1 MDKPLNSASTIN
13 TESSPDDGITERYS
27 YHVDYIHDVDELIE
41 SIANKTVRPH
51 QVEIQ
56 PGRIAGKALCWMS
69 CPYCY
74 GGSSENTD
82 EHLQP
87 DRYIDLIDQIANG
100 PNGGIG
106 KVIFAGYATDPLNYE
121 HIDDLVERSLHHKQ
135 INGFNTK
142 ALKVSDRL
150 VNILADKE
158 TVDKCYF
165 NISVDAGSSDS
176 YNAVHGLNSSKDIYH
191 RVLENIRRITDA
203 RRTSVATRDI
213 SASYLITHQ
222 NNSPA
227 EIERA
232 VRDISDAGA
241 DLIRFTFPQL
251 PRGMNS
257 VDGTSIPTKDQAN
270 EYYTKLAPIIKGLDG
285 AGTRVLIL
293 NTDEKFENIP
303 RRVLPCLARFI
314 FPTIG
319 YDGYM
324 YHCSQSAAPHF
335 RELSLGNLQD
345 TNFWYAYYNYNGD
358 DIWSYMQQTAYE
370 TMIKLDCRCD
380 RKEQCVNALF
390 DGHMPDVHG
399 K

>member
-1 MDKPLNSASTIN
+1 MDNSLNGTTTTSAKTG
-13 TESSPDDGITERYS
+13 PDDDITERYS
-27 YHVDYIHDVDELIE
+27 YHVDYIHDVVELME
-41 SIANKTVRPH
+41 SIANKTVLPH

-56 PGRIAGKALCWMS
+56 PSRIAGNALCWMS

-82 EHLQP
+82 EHLDP
-87 DRYIDLIDQIANG
+87 DRYLDLMDQIANG

-106 KVIFAGYATDPLNYE
+106 KVVFAGYATDPLNYE
-121 HIDDLVERSLHHKQ
+121 HIDDLVERSLHNKQ

-142 ALKVSDRL
+142 ALKISDRL
-150 VNILADKE
+150 VNLLADPG
-158 TVDKCYF
+158 TVYKSYF
-165 NISVDAGSSDS
+165 NISVDAGSPDS
-176 YNAVHGLNSSKDIYH
+176 YNAVHGIKSSKDIYH
-191 RVLENIRRITDA
+191 KVLDNIRRIADA
-203 RRTSVATRDI
+203 RNATGATRDI

-232 VRDISDAGA
+232 VRDIHDAGA
-241 DLIRFTFPQL
+241 DLVRFTFPQL
-251 PRGMNS
+251 PRGMND
-257 VDGTSIPTKDQAN
+257 VNGTAIPTKQQAN
-270 EYYTKLAPIIKGLDG
+270 DYYSELAPLIEGMDSPS
-285 AGTRVLIL
+285 TRVLIL
-293 NTDEKFENIP
+293 NTDEKYKNIP

-319 YDGYM
+319 YDGFM

-335 RELSLGNLQD
+335 RELSLGNLQETD
-345 TNFWYAYYNYNGD
+345 FWNAYYEYDND

-370 TMIKLDCRCD
+370 TMIRLDCRCD

-390 DGHMPDVHG
+390 DDHLPGLNG